1 MPGKGWPCSPAQA
14 RQLQEWLRG
23 QVVAEDKLGIVR
35 EVAGADAH
43 YSGDCVCAAVVVMG
57 LPNLATV
64 ESALVHRL
72 LTFPYLPGLLSF
84 REAPAITEALN
95 QLSKRPDLLLVDGQ
109 GLAHPRRFGL
119 ACHLGVLADVPTIGV
134 AKSRLIGRYEEPG
147 IERGAWSPLTDG
159 GETIGAVL
167 RTRRAVRPVFVSVGH
182 RISLRTAIDL
192 VLRCTGQFRLP
203 EPIRAADRLSRQHS
217 CESAVHKPACVT

>member
-1 MPGKGWPCSPAQA
+1 MVGTDWPRSPAQA
-14 RQLQEWLRG
+14 RQLQELLRG

-35 EVAGADAH
+35 EVAGVDAH
-43 YSGDCVCAAVVVMG
+43 YSGDCVSAAVVVMG
-57 LPNLATV
+57 LPNLAMV
-64 ESALVHRL
+64 ESALVHRP

-95 QLSKRPDLLLVDGQ
+95 QLSKKPDLLLVDGQ

-119 ACHLGVLADVPTIGV
+119 ACHLGVRTDVPTIGV
-134 AKSRLIGRYEEPG
+134 AQSRLVGTYDEPG

-167 RTRRAVRPVFVSVGH
+167 RTRHAVRPVFVSVGH

-192 VLRCTGQFRLP
+192 VLRCTGRFRLP
-203 EPIRAADRLSRQHS
+203 EPIRAADRLSRHHS
-217 CESAVHKPACVT
+217 

>member
-1 MPGKGWPCSPAQA
+1 MHERSWPSSPAEA
-14 RQLQEWLRG
+14 RQIQERLRG
-23 QVVAEDKLGIVR
+23 QVVAEDTLGLVH
-35 EVAGADAH
+35 EVAGVDAH
-43 YSGDCVCAAVVVMG
+43 YTGDCVYAAAVVMG

-64 ESALVHRL
+64 ECALIRRP
-72 LTFPYLPGLLSF
+72 LTFPYVPGLLSF

-95 QLSKRPDLLLVDGQ
+95 RLSKKPDLVLVDGQ

-119 ACHLGVLADVPTIGV
+119 ACHLGLLADLPTIGV
-134 AKSRLIGRYEEPG
+134 AKSHLIGMYKEPG

-159 GETIGAVL
+159 GETIGAVV

-217 CESAVHKPACVT
+217 CQSTVRRPACVT